1 MSSNKK
7 IKPRELIKNNFSKKN
22 NLENIGES
30 KESNQKFIDNTKNN
44 MKSNFKNKNIKL
56 KKISMSLTKKEENEL
71 DNYIEKSDNISI
83 VVIVAIL
90 IVCFIVGIS
99 LGYILYRIAINGA
112 I

>member
-7 IKPRELIKNNFSKKN
+7 IKLRELIKNSFSQKN
-22 NLENIGES
+22 NLENIG
-30 KESNQKFIDNTKNN
+30 ESNQKFIDNTKNN

-56 KKISMSLTKKEENEL
+56 KRISMSLTKKEEKEL
-71 DNYIEKSDNISI
+71 DNYIEKSDNVSI